1 MTSAAIVKFRV
12 DAKKDG
18 CYVSLTVNE
27 MMDAHHQW
35 MALRK
40 DGYKDV
46 SITRIQ
52 ENIILVG

>member
-1 MTSAAIVKFRV
+1 MNFTSIVKFRV

-27 MMDAHHQW
+27 MTDAHHEW

-40 DGYKDV
+40 DGYTDV
-46 SITRIQ
+46 YITRIQ
-52 ENIILVG
+52 ENRILVG